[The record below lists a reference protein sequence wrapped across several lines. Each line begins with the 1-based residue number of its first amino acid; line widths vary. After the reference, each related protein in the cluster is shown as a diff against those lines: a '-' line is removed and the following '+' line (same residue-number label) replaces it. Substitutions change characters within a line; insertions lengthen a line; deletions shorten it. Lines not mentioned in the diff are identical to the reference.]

1 MLCIAFLYDCKSQ
14 NFLDYFPKFNGN
26 LSGVSLINETLYV
39 SGDFTRVD
47 TSYRYNYAVIDVK
60 TGKLLPQGLL
70 ESFGKF
76 YPLLAYNQSL
86 YGIENSSSGYQVAK
100 YQIST
105 KIRDTVN
112 WINNSTPTVPLFQA
126 GDIKMYAYGKYI
138 LMFGQ
143 TSNWGGVSSKGFYA
157 LDTLTGAFITNKF
170 QMIYNYPNYYWTT
183 NRNVLLDENYIYY
196 RSTLWDLVGDSTI
209 TAYSK
214 GLSASGDV
222 TKVVKDNAFLYMIGK
237 FDVIGNGVHKNIAQ
251 INPNANYA
259 STSWKP
265 VNNTGVDFYDLAVT
279 SNAVFAT
286 NTNSTVGLE
295 CYDKKTGDLVDYW
308 QFRNNTQLYTYGDTV
323 IAFGYYFPENKNKL
337 GAFKRGMSGMNGLS
351 SFAIPVTVSLYPNPA
366 STILNISTTQ
376 PATASL
382 YDVLGTLVY
391 TTTNAATAH
400 QLNVQDWNAGIYF
413 VHLTSAQGTVVKK
426 VEVRRE

>member
-1 MLCIAFLYDCKSQ
+1 
-14 NFLDYFPKFNGN
+14 
-26 LSGVSLINETLYV
+26 
-39 SGDFTRVD
+39 
-47 TSYRYNYAVIDVK
+47 
-60 TGKLLPQGLL
+60 
-70 ESFGKF
+70 
-76 YPLLAYNQSL
+76 
-86 YGIENSSSGYQVAK
+86 
-100 YQIST
+100 
-105 KIRDTVN
+105 
-112 WINNSTPTVPLFQA
+112 
-126 GDIKMYAYGKYI
+126 
-138 LMFGQ
+138 
-143 TSNWGGVSSKGFYA
+143 
-157 LDTLTGAFITNKF
+157 
-170 QMIYNYPNYYWTT
+170 
-183 NRNVLLDENYIYY
+183 
-196 RSTLWDLVGDSTI
+196 
-209 TAYSK
+209 
-214 GLSASGDV
+214 
-222 TKVVKDNAFLYMIGK
+222 MIGK

-426 VEVRRE
+426 VEVRREYKIHY